1 MPAPIKKEISLKDL
15 QKIDI
20 RCGTIIAIDDIEK
33 SDSLLKL
40 TVDLGED
47 QPRTILCGMKNERE
61 NPAEII
67 GKQALFV
74 VNLKPR
80 EMFGIMSHGMLFD
93 IGYEDGIK
101 PALAMPE
108 WQLPN
113 GSRAG

>member
-1 MPAPIKKEISLKDL
+1 MSAPIKKEITMKDL

-20 RCGTIIAIDDIEK
+20 RCGTILAVEDIEA

-40 TVDLGED
+40 TVDLGEAK
-47 QPRTILCGMKNERE
+47 PRTILCGMKNERE
-61 NPAEII
+61 DAKEII

-80 EMFGIMSHGMLFD
+80 EMFGCISHGMLFD
-93 IGYEDGIK
+93 IGYEDGTI

-108 WQLPN
+108 WPVPN